1 MADNK
6 TIHVEIINIR
16 GREYKIEILRHWLN
30 NGLCWKVFRR
40 GEFGLWDRIPC
51 FSRAEERA
59 FPKSVALAACN
70 IMNRFQ

>member
-6 TIHVEIINIR
+6 TIHVEVINIR

-51 FSRAEERA
+51 FSREGAVSYKRDILAMAAELY
-59 FPKSVALAACN
+59 AL
-70 IMNRFQ
+70 